1 MTVRKHPVK
10 RIFTIYLPII
20 LILLFALGPYLWTF
34 ISSITLEKELYRP
47 DFRFFPEHPTT
58 ENYVRLFSK
67 LNFAA
72 NMADSFIVALT
83 TAFLGLFLTVPASYS
98 FSRYKFRGRKY
109 LLMQFL
115 VINMF
120 PIMLLI
126 IPLFIMMKV
135 LNIMDTYF
143 ALIIAYSTFTI
154 PFSTWMMTSF
164 FNAVPTDLD
173 KAAQI
178 DGCSRFGAMVRV
190 IIPVVMPGI
199 FSTGIYIF
207 ITSWNEY
214 LYAAIL
220 TNSRVRTIPIALQN
234 MIGEYQI
241 EWGLLTAGGVL
252 SALPV
257 IVLFFFIQKQLISGM
272 TAGAVKG

>member
-1 MTVRKHPVK
+1 MTAKKHPVK

-34 ISSITLEKELYRP
+34 ISSITQEKELYRP

-83 TAFLGLFLTVPASYS
+83 TAFVGLFLTVPASYS